1 MWYIKYNK
9 IYKIYIN
16 IKIKYILKFWKQIL
30 CLCPT
35 LYSLKLVTTVVVQT
49 KGFMPRL
56 SQLQYDEESVMDRRH
71 FSGIKINR
79 TCCMIRMRCTMK
91 KIKFRMTGFGTLMDM
106 VLFTKMGNRRKEIV
120 LGKILIK
127 NLFIQCL

>member
-1 MWYIKYNK
+1 
-9 IYKIYIN
+9 
-16 IKIKYILKFWKQIL
+16 
-30 CLCPT
+30 
-35 LYSLKLVTTVVVQT
+35 
-49 KGFMPRL
+49 
-56 SQLQYDEESVMDRRH
+56 
-71 FSGIKINR
+71 
-79 TCCMIRMRCTMK
+79 MK